1 MQAVSALFARWN
13 VLWFRPVDARSLGAM
28 RIALGVL
35 LIVFHVGL
43 WPRLDLFS
51 AQGPVDLRALREGWS
66 AERWSYLDGLDD
78 SQLVL
83 AHVAALLVL
92 LAFTL
97 GAATPLTSWLSLVI
111 LVAIWHRSPYI
122 QNGGDRL
129 LRIWA
134 FYMALTPCGRALSVD
149 AWLFGQRDAC
159 ALVPA
164 YGLRLVQLQTM
175 VMYAYTG
182 IMKLTGSTW
191 QRGTAI
197 YYALSDG
204 SFARFPELF
213 DRVLATWPGQALTAV
228 GTIATLAWE
237 IGFVPLVLW
246 RRTRWLALALGL
258 MFHAGIFATMSVGI
272 FSWASVWGYLAWIEP
287 RRLGDLASRLSGR
300 ARDGGDVG
308 DPVPVGD
315 DPRRGSVA
323 LRAR

>member
-1 MQAVSALFARWN
+1 MQTVSSLVARWN

-51 AQGPVDLRALREGWS
+51 ADGPVDLRSLREGWS

-78 SQLVL
+78 SQLAL
-83 AHVAALLVL
+83 AHVGALLVL
-92 LAFTL
+92 IAFTL
-97 GAATPLTSWLSLVI
+97 GAATPVTSWLSLVI
-111 LVAIWHRSPYI
+111 LIALWHRSPYI

-129 LRIWA
+129 LRIWT
-134 FYMALTPCGRALSVD
+134 FYLALTPCGRALSID
-149 AWLFGQRDAC
+149 AWFFGRDAC
-159 ALVPA
+159 PLVPA
-164 YGLRLVQLQTM
+164 YGIRLVQLQTM

-213 DRVLATWPGQALTAV
+213 DRVLATWPGQAFTAA

-246 RRTRWLALALGL
+246 RRTRWLALVLGL
-258 MFHAGIFATMSVGI
+258 FFHAGIFATMSVGI

-287 RRLGDLASRLSGR
+287 RRLGEVASRLLGR
-300 ARDGGDVG
+300 ARDRDDVG

-315 DPRRGSVA
+315 DPRGGSVGV
-323 LRAR
+323 RAR